1 AGGRGRAI
9 VVQVEAPDELAGLGV
24 DRIKLLGLKAS
35 RAEDL
40 AVVDGR
46 RGDRRTARQGHL
58 EATGFGLEGILTRL
72 AQGHVAGAELS
83 RRFGVGSGLPVP
95 GLLEDV
101 LTQCGGCEWG
111 LRLGGGEQDGARKGG
126 GIEES

>member
-1 AGGRGRAI
+1 MTY
-9 VVQVEAPDELAGLGV
+9 ELAGLGV
-24 DRIKLLGLKAS
+24 DRIELLGMKAS

-46 RGDRRTARQGHL
+46 SGDRRTARQGDL
-58 EATGFGLEGILTRL
+58 EATGLGLKGIHSQL
-72 AQGHVAGAELS
+72 ARGHVAGAELG

-101 LTQCGGCEWG
+101 LTQWRGCEWG
-111 LRLGGGEQDGARKGG
+111 PRVGGGEQDGARKGG
-126 GIEES
+126 GIEEA